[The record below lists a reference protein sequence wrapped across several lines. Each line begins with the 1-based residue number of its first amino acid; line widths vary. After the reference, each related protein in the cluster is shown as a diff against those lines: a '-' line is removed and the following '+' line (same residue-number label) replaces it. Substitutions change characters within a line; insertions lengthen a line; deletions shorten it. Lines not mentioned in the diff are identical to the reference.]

1 MDLVHTYKSILSSH
15 KPCSQL
21 ILTELLFFFSLF
33 FLSCPSL
40 GGRGWLS
47 PILLP
52 ANQWQCLAI
61 KLMKCFSVL
70 PKFSYGKIKDR
81 SNIHLKTDQCRENGE
96 CINHKN
102 DPLAVVITPFI
113 YLLIKDV
120 FCATILFPV
129 SQYSCR
135 ISTAALDKRH
145 LKMTL
150 FKS

>member
-52 ANQWQCLAI
+52 VNQWQCLAI

-102 DPLAVVITPFI
+102 DPLAVMTTPFI
-113 YLLIKDV
+113 YLLSV
-120 FCATILFPV
+120 HQRCILCHYSFPSLPV
-129 SQYSCR
+129 
-135 ISTAALDKRH
+135 L
-145 LKMTL
+145 L
-150 FKS
+150 